1 MENIS
6 GIFSFKPLEENF
18 SKEIS
23 ELEKNNSNEQLKFTY
38 ASRFNNLFLVHESKK
53 EKKVIYE
60 SENFVIAGISNDL
73 YFFETFKTVKI
84 GLSCL
89 LQKITDGELS
99 FDNFEEKLSGEFFL
113 IVYKK
118 KEKEICVVR
127 DTFGFVPA
135 YYFISDDGLI
145 FSTDQRY
152 IEKTI
157 LKSLSVNLN
166 YLANYIDLNNPEPS
180 ETFFNEIKKLNSS
193 HRLNLSLKDKLI
205 VKKYKNSLKELS
217 LRKNKKK
224 KQVLFKEL
232 LNNSIKRKIDD
243 NKNYNMI
250 GLLLSGGL
258 DSSVIGLSLRE
269 NFLGEIF
276 SYSMNYSND
285 KFLENVDEEKYQ
297 RLIIEKINSSH
308 TCDQSKNF
316 SPFQS
321 ISADLFLI
329 GEPYHFPNIHIYKNA
344 YESFKNHNV
353 KVYFDGYDGDTVVS
367 HGYEYLKE
375 LVLKLKFIKL
385 FKAIKSYSKL
395 RKKSTL
401 WFVKFIINVLKSELI
416 IRLRLQ
422 FSILKKRNKSF
433 PSPTFFSSHSE
444 RINNSLI
451 SLGLEY
457 TYKLDN
463 FYGVKRKCPFFDIEL
478 TKFSLSTSSKNKFGN
493 GETRFIM
500 REAFKKELPEPIRK
514 RLNKSN
520 LGLGLIRY
528 FSHVDLKIIKDERN
542 SVHALLENL
551 INLQTL
557 DSMIQE
563 IDLRKKQIRTETYI
577 YLLNFCIAN
586 KWLKEIVVKDN

>member
-1 MENIS
+1 
-6 GIFSFKPLEENF
+6 
-18 SKEIS
+18 
-23 ELEKNNSNEQLKFTY
+23 
-38 ASRFNNLFLVHESKK
+38 
-53 EKKVIYE
+53 
-60 SENFVIAGISNDL
+60 
-73 YFFETFKTVKI
+73 
-84 GLSCL
+84 
-89 LQKITDGELS
+89 
-99 FDNFEEKLSGEFFL
+99 
-113 IVYKK
+113 
-118 KEKEICVVR
+118 
-127 DTFGFVPA
+127 
-135 YYFISDDGLI
+135 
-145 FSTDQRY
+145 
-152 IEKTI
+152 
-157 LKSLSVNLN
+157 
-166 YLANYIDLNNPEPS
+166 
-180 ETFFNEIKKLNSS
+180 
-193 HRLNLSLKDKLI
+193 
-205 VKKYKNSLKELS
+205 
-217 LRKNKKK
+217 
-224 KQVLFKEL
+224 
-232 LNNSIKRKIDD
+232 
-243 NKNYNMI
+243 
-250 GLLLSGGL
+250 
-258 DSSVIGLSLRE
+258 
-269 NFLGEIF
+269 
-276 SYSMNYSND
+276 MNYSND
-285 KFLENVDEEKYQ
+285 KFLEKVDEEKYQ

-375 LVLKLKFIKL
+375 LILKLRFIKL

-395 RKKSTL
+395 RKKRTL
-401 WFVKFIINVLKSELI
+401 WFIKFIINILKSELI

-422 FSILKKRNKSF
+422 FSILKKRNKFF

-500 REAFKKELPEPIRK
+500 REAFKKELPEPIYK

-528 FSHVDLKIIKDERN
+528 FSHKDLEIIKDERN
-542 SVHALLENL
+542 SLHALLENL

-563 IDLRKKQIRTETYI
+563 IDLCKKQIRTDTYM

-586 KWLKEIVVKDN
+586 KWLKEIVVKDS